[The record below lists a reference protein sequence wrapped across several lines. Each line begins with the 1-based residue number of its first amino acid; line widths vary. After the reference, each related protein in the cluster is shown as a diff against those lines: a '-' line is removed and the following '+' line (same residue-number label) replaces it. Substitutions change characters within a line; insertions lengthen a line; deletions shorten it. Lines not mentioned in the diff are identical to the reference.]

1 MGGAGLTQVMIV
13 MVGTV
18 CSTFVGLLAYF
29 AVFAVFDSTHES
41 CTVN

>member
-1 MGGAGLTQVMIV
+1 MGGAGLTQVMVV

-29 AVFAVFDSTHES
+29 AVFDSTHES